1 MTGEA
6 CVCPWSAESWEEETF
21 VDRALSPARPSLG
34 RANEGGQLETS
45 DSCPAVPPAKKRL
58 VVSRL
63 ALASVESKQA
73 RATKPQE
80 QPELVL
86 VLVPP
91 RDLQVLQWLL
101 DG

>member
-1 MTGEA
+1 MSIGPCPLPDPLLGE
-6 CVCPWSAESWEEETF
+6 
-21 VDRALSPARPSLG
+21 
-34 RANEGGQLETS
+34 ANEGGQLETS
-45 DSCPAVPPAKKRL
+45 DSCPAVPPAKKDSSYRAW
-58 VVSRL
+58 